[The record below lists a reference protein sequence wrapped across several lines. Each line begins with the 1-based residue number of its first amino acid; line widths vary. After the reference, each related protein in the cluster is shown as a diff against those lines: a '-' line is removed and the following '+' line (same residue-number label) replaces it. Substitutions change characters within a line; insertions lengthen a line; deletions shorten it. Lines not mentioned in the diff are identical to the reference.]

1 MRGQSA
7 ALSLNIKQVVG
18 QIASVLSVT
27 SLFNIN
33 EANFTPRK
41 GRPGVIQVQHVLVL
55 SSDKQPLDPCH
66 PARARQLL
74 KAGKAAV
81 LRRYPFTIILK
92 DRTAD
97 EAATT
102 PHRVKLDPG
111 SKTTGIA
118 LVSETTGKV
127 VWAAELRHRGQ
138 AIKNALDSRRA
149 LRRSRRNRK
158 TRYRQP
164 RVLNRRKA
172 EGWLA
177 PSLMSRV
184 YNITTWV
191 NRLRRLAPVT
201 ALSMELVK
209 FDTQA
214 MQNPEVSG
222 VEYQQGELAGYEV
235 REYLLEKWGRK
246 CAYCGATN
254 TPLEIEHIIPRSRG
268 GSNRVSNLTLA
279 CQDCNQRK
287 GNKTEAEFGH
297 PDIQGKAKQPLKDA
311 AAVNAT
317 RRTLWR
323 RLSETGLPIECGTG
337 GRTKYNRVRLG
348 LPKAHYLD
356 AACVGE
362 SGADVIAPHT
372 LRPMGIKA
380 MGHGRRLMCATDAY
394 GFRRRKAN
402 GTYCEPKSKQDGWK
416 TGDLAR
422 AAIPRGKYAGTHTG
436 RIVVRRG
443 SFKINGIPTHRKY
456 LTALHRADG
465 YDYSS

>member
-1 MRGQSA
+1 MQY
-7 ALSLNIKQVVG
+7 V
-18 QIASVLSVT
+18 
-27 SLFNIN
+27 F
-33 EANFTPRK
+33 
-41 GRPGVIQVQHVLVL
+41 VL

-81 LRRYPFTIILK
+81 LRRYPFTLVLK
-92 DRTAD
+92 ERTAD
-97 EAATT
+97 EATTT

-118 LVSETTGKV
+118 LVSETTNKV
-127 VWAAELRHRGQ
+127 VWAAELGHRGQ
-138 AIKNALDSRRA
+138 VIKNALESRRA
-149 LRRSRRNRK
+149 LRRGRRNRK
-158 TRYRQP
+158 TRYRP
-164 RVLNRRKA
+164 ARWLNRRRPG
-172 EGWLA
+172 GWLA

-184 YNITTWV
+184 HNIITWV
-191 NRLRRLAPVT
+191 HRLRRFAPVT

-235 REYLLEKWGRK
+235 REYLLEKWSRT
-246 CAYCGATN
+246 CAYCGAKN

-279 CQDCNQRK
+279 CHDCNQRK
-287 GNKTEAEFGH
+287 GNQTAAEFGH

-311 AAVNAT
+311 TAVNAT
-317 RRTLWR
+317 RWTLWR
-323 RLSETGLPIECGTG
+323 RLSETGLPVEVGTG

-362 SGADVIAPHT
+362 SGADVIAPGT
-372 LRPMGIKA
+372 LRPLSIKA
-380 MGHGRRLMCATDAY
+380 MGHGRRLMCVTDAY

-402 GTYCEPKSKQDGWK
+402 GAYYEPKLKQDGWR

-422 AAIPRGKYAGTHTG
+422 ATIPRGKYAGTHTG

-443 SFKINGIPTHRKY
+443 SFKIDGISTHRKY
-456 LTALHRADG
+456 LTPLHRADG
-465 YDYSS
+465 YDYS

>member
-279 CQDCNQRK
+279 CHDCNQRK
-287 GNKTEAEFGH
+287 GNKTAAEFGH